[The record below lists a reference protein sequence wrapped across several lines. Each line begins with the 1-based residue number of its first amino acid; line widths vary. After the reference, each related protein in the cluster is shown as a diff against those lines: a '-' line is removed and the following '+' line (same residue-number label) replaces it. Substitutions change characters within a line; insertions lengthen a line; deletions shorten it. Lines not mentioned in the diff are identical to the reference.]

1 MDHDQMFDVS
11 LLRTLTSKDFTLVI
25 NLDDLLS
32 LASLI
37 AMFHSSLFEVS
48 ALFAAGIYWLVRL
61 IKHWSLQIDN
71 IMEQYI

>member
-11 LLRTLTSKDFTLVI
+11 LLRTLTSKDFTSVI

>member
-1 MDHDQMFDVS
+1 MFDVS
-11 LLRTLTSKDFTLVI
+11 LLRTLTSKDFTSVI